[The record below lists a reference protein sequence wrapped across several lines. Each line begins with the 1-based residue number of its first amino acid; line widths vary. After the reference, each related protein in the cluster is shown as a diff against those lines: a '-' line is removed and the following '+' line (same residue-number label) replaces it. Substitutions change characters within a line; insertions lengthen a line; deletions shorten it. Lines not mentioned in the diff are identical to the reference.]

1 MCVLVFSV
9 VCLFVFEERE
19 RGRAGEV
26 TAIDLFSGF
35 DTSEAVSVAFSHFKC
50 FRWTYSDT
58 VVPEG
63 DMNSLAF
70 YLLFWHLADTLIQR
84 SSQRR

>member
-35 DTSEAVSVAFSHFKC
+35 DTSEAVSVTFSL
-50 FRWTYSDT
+50 TLNVLDGLT
-58 VVPEG
+58 V
-63 DMNSLAF
+63 
-70 YLLFWHLADTLIQR
+70 TLWCLR
-84 SSQRR
+84 GT